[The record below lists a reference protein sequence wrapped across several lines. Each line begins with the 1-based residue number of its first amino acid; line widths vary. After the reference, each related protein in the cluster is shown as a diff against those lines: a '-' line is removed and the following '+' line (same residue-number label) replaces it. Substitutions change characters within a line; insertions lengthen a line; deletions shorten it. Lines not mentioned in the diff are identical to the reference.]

1 LGLIVE
7 FFFDREVPDFLRLF
21 IFPTRLFFAIYK
33 FLYDGV
39 AARH

>member
-7 FFFDREVPDFLRLF
+7 FFFDREVPDFLRLLM
-21 IFPTRLFFAIYK
+21 FPTRLFFAMHKI
-33 FLYDGV
+33 LYYGI